1 MKIKIEVVFD
11 TDIQKDLDALQE
23 FGKLLIIIGVALGMY
38 WYISWACKGCI

>member
-23 FGKLLIIIGVALGMY
+23 FGKALELGASY
-38 WYISWACKGCI
+38 DTGSESQTESYRTT